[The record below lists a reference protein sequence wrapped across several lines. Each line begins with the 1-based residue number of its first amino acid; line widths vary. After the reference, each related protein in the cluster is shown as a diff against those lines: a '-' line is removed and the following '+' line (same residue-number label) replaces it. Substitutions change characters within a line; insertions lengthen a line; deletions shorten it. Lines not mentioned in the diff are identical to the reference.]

1 MELTE
6 KSAPPAERT
15 APHKWLDRNAL
26 RKFHKRSAYGLELY
40 LSKLAEERI
49 RNHANSKLSQRLE
62 VMGFLLGT
70 VHRCGDNTFA
80 LVKDVATTSL
90 EATSVSVRF
99 ERGGLEDLFGTLET
113 TDFNYVIV
121 GWYHSHP
128 GHGCFLSEID
138 VETQRRMFDRSWH
151 SAIVIDPVQQDIAA
165 FSIKDHKVEERPFA
179 IYWDEYQNPYYGE
192 SVRNRRIRSDPDGV
206 PASQ

>member
-1 MELTE
+1 MEITN
-6 KSAPPAERT
+6 KSPPLAERT
-15 APHKWLDRNAL
+15 ASHKWLDRAAL
-26 RKFHKRSAYGLELY
+26 RRYQKQVPRGLELY
-40 LSKLAEERI
+40 VSKLAEERI
-49 RNHANSKLSQRLE
+49 RNHANSRLLERLE

-70 VHRCGDNTFA
+70 VHRFGDSTFA

-99 ERGGLEDLFGTLET
+99 ERGGLEDLVGTLDAA
-113 TDFNYVIV
+113 DFNYVIV

-138 VETQRRMFDRSWH
+138 MDTQRRMFDRPWH
-151 SAIVIDPVQQDIAA
+151 SAIVIDPVQQEIAA
-165 FSIKDHKVEERPFA
+165 FNTKAGKAEERPFA